1 MFWTELILIVII
13 IILLYFLFKKN
24 IKPENTAPVVN
35 KTNKDDLGKRVIIEE
50 LEDQFFAL
58 DKYNLIKYLNKSAKQ
73 RFGENLIDKNISSV
87 IRDTKLLE
95 AIDEAI
101 KDQSTKNV
109 NVEIN
114 LPSYQLYKIYI
125 IPGPTHLFPETDSVV
140 LFLKDFTEITKAQKL
155 KTDFVANVS
164 HELRTPLVS
173 IKGSLE
179 TILGPASDDKAA
191 QKKFMSI
198 MSDQVER
205 MENLINDLL
214 ILSRIEL
221 EEHIKPNNIVN
232 LNDIFT
238 NIKSNFELVLKK
250 KKINLHIE
258 LMEPTL
264 VFGDNEK
271 LLTVFSN
278 LIDNAI
284 KYSQVMEK
292 IFMSKVKIV
301 QVKLIAKNILISI
314 KDEGIGIPQ
323 QLIPRITE
331 RFFRVDTEK
340 SKKVG
345 GTGLGLAIM
354 KHIISQHRGDYEIH
368 SKVNKGT
375 EIKIYLPTK

>member
-1 MFWTELILIVII
+1 MFSLELVLVII
-13 IILLYFLFKKN
+13 ILILLYFLFKKKVN
-24 IKPENTAPVVN
+24 PTNTATIEN
-35 KTNKDDLGKRVIIEE
+35 KTDKKDLSKRVIIEE

-58 DKYNLIKYLNKSAKQ
+58 DKYNQIKYLNKSAKS
-73 RFGENLIDKNISSV
+73 RFGENLIDKYISSV
-87 IRDTKLLE
+87 IRDTNLLE
-95 AIDEAI
+95 KIDEAI
-101 KDQSTKNV
+101 KDQSTKYAD
-109 NVEIN
+109 VEIN

-125 IPGPTHLFPETDSVV
+125 IPGPTYLFPEENSVV
-140 LFLKDFTEITKAQKL
+140 LFFKDFTEITKAQKF

-179 TILGPASDDKAA
+179 TILGPAADDFKA
-191 QKKFMSI
+191 QKKFMKI
-198 MSDQVER
+198 MNDQVSR

-221 EEHIKPNNIVN
+221 EEHIKPDKIVN
-232 LNDIFT
+232 LNNIFT
-238 NIKSNFELVLKK
+238 NIKSNFELVLDK
-250 KKINLHIE
+250 KKINLNIE
-258 LMEPTL
+258 LMDPTL
-264 VFGDNEK
+264 VYGDEEK

-278 LIDNAI
+278 LIDNSI
-284 KYSQVMEK
+284 KYSSDGKNIYIKSQNSEG
-292 IFMSKVKIV
+292 
-301 QVKLIAKNILISI
+301 KLINKNILISI

-323 QLIPRITE
+323 ELLPRITE

-354 KHIISQHRGDYEIH
+354 KHIISQHRGDYEIL
-368 SKVNKGT
+368 SKPNDGT

>member
-1 MFWTELILIVII
+1 MDFIIYFLLTII
-13 IILLYFLFKKN
+13 IILLYLLFKKN
-24 IKPENTAPVVN
+24 IKPENTAPVIN
-35 KTNKDDLGKRVIIEE
+35 KANTDDLGKRVIIEE

-58 DKYNLIKYLNKSAKQ
+58 DKYNSIKYLNKSAKQ

-87 IRDTKLLE
+87 VRDTKLLE
-95 AIDEAI
+95 KIEEAI
-101 KDQSTKNV
+101 KDQTTKNV

-179 TILGPASDDKAA
+179 TILGPASDDKVA

-198 MSDQVER
+198 MSDQVLR

-221 EEHIKPNNIVN
+221 EEHIKPNKIVN

-238 NIKSNFELVLKK
+238 NIKSNFELILKK
-250 KKINLHIE
+250 KKINLQIE

-264 VFGDNEK
+264 VFGDNDK

-284 KYSQVMEK
+284 KYSQDGKNIYIKSQNSEG
-292 IFMSKVKIV
+292 
-301 QVKLIAKNILISI
+301 KLIGKNMLISI

-323 QLIPRITE
+323 DLIPRITE

-354 KHIISQHRGDYEIH
+354 KHIISQHRGDYEIL
-368 SKVNKGT
+368 SKVNEGT

>member
-1 MFWTELILIVII
+1 MDFIIYFLLII
-13 IILLYFLFKKN
+13 IIVLFYLLIKKN
-24 IKPENTAPVVN
+24 IKPINTAPTIN

-95 AIDEAI
+95 TIDEAI
-101 KDQSTKNV
+101 KDQVTKYV

-114 LPSYQLYKIYI
+114 LPSYQFYKIYI

-179 TILGPASDDKAA
+179 TILGPASDDKVA
-191 QKKFMSI
+191 QKKFMKI
-198 MSDQVER
+198 MSDQVFR

-221 EEHIKPNNIVN
+221 EEHIKPNKIVN

-238 NIKSNFELVLKK
+238 NIKSNFELILKK

-258 LMEPTL
+258 LMVPTL
-264 VFGDNEK
+264 VFGDNDK

-284 KYSQVMEK
+284 KYSNDEK
-292 IFMSKVKIV
+292 NIYVKS
-301 QVKLIAKNILISI
+301 QNSEGKLIGKNMLISI

-323 QLIPRITE
+323 DLIPRITE

-354 KHIISQHRGDYEIH
+354 KHIIAQHRGDYEIL
-368 SKVNKGT
+368 SKINDGT
-375 EIKIYLPTK
+375 EIKIYLPTN

>member
-95 AIDEAI
+95 TIDEAI
-101 KDQSTKNV
+101 KDQTTKNV

-114 LPSYQLYKIYI
+114 LPSYQLYKIYV
-125 IPGPTHLFPETDSVV
+125 IPGPTHLFPEIDSVV

-179 TILGPASDDKAA
+179 TILGPASNDQEA

-198 MSDQVER
+198 MSDQVLR

-221 EEHIKPNNIVN
+221 EEHIKPNKIIN
-232 LNDIFT
+232 LNDIFK
-238 NIKSNFELVLKK
+238 NIKSNFELILKK
-250 KKINLHIE
+250 KKINLHLE
-258 LMEPTL
+258 LIEPTL
-264 VFGDNEK
+264 VFGDNDK

-278 LIDNAI
+278 LIDNSI
-284 KYSQVMEK
+284 KYSQGG
-292 IFMSKVKIV
+292 
-301 QVKLIAKNILISI
+301 KNTVSYTHL
-314 KDEGIGIPQ
+314 
-323 QLIPRITE
+323 T
-331 RFFRVDTEK
+331 
-340 SKKVG
+340 
-345 GTGLGLAIM
+345 
-354 KHIISQHRGDYEIH
+354 
-368 SKVNKGT
+368 
-375 EIKIYLPTK
+375 LPTKA